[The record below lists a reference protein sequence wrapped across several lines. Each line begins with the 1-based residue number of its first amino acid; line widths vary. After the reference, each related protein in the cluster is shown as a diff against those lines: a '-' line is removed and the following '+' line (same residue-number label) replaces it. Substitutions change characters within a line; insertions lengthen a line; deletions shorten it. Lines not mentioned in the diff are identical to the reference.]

1 MLLKSSSNADDRQAH
16 DFLGLL
22 VIPNYDS
29 LSHFYSDGE
38 TINA

>member
-29 LSHFYSDGE
+29 LSHVYSDGE